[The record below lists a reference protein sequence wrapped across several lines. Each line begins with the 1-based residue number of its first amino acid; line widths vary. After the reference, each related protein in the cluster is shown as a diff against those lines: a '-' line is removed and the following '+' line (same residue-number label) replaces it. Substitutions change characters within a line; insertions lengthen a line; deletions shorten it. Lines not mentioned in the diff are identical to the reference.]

1 MMPWGFSFSC
11 QSDLLTIYL
20 EQKIKISN
28 YNLDLREVPH
38 SFLTE
43 LLPTLP
49 FALLKFI
56 LFHTGALE
64 SFEKRTNLPKIFQH
78 LPSFSSFG

>member
-1 MMPWGFSFSC
+1 MGLGTEYDALGIQFFLPV
-11 QSDLLTIYL
+11 DLLTISL

-28 YNLDLREVPH
+28 YNLDLREVPQ

-49 FALLKFI
+49 FCLTEI
-56 LFHTGALE
+56 HY
-64 SFEKRTNLPKIFQH
+64 LPYW
-78 LPSFSSFG
+78 SSSEL